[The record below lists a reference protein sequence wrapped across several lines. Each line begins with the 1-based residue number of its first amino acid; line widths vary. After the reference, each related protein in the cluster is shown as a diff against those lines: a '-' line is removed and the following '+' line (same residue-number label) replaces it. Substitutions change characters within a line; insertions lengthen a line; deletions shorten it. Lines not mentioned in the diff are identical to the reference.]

1 MRFKQSI
8 SNKLDNIESRLTN
21 LKYTLSTND
30 RAASYTH
37 LKEVSSIISD
47 INTLLN
53 RETQE

>member
-1 MRFKQSI
+1 MRSKQSI

-21 LKYTLSTND
+21 LKYTLSIND
-30 RAASYTH
+30 RAASYSH

-53 RETQE
+53 RETQD